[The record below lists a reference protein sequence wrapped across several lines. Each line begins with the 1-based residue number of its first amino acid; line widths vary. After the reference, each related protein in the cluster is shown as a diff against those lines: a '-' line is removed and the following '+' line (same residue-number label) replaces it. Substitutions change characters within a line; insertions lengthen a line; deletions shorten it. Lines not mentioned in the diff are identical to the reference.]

1 MYSNQISEVSAVESE
16 PTRTAKNGN
25 SSWYVAMAK
34 AWGNALDKQSQKLVD
49 ESLVLNNST
58 SVGDAIK
65 VTAEAHKLSFLSNA
79 ASTASNSAGQ
89 ALETLAR
96 KQ

>member
-16 PTRTAKNGN
+16 PTKTAKNGN

-58 SVGDAIK
+58 SVGDA
-65 VTAEAHKLSFLSNA
+65 TFANA
-79 ASTASNSAGQ
+79 ASPDHFSIADRPASAACSDAITASSAHTG
-89 ALETLAR
+89 
-96 KQ
+96 